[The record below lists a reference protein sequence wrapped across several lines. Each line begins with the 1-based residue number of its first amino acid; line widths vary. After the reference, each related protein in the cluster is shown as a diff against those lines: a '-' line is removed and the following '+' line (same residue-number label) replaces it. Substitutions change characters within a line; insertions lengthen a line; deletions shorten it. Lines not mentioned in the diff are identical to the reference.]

1 MLDPIQII
9 FIGCLTFIG
18 WLSNLTNQNLLAFFT
33 VAMFGLLGGD
43 LIDLLAGYQ
52 KPKGMFPAI
61 KIAPLITK
69 VKTFNLVQTP

>member
-1 MLDPIQII
+1 
-9 FIGCLTFIG
+9 
-18 WLSNLTNQNLLAFFT
+18 
-33 VAMFGLLGGD
+33 MFGLLGGD